1 MFNALFQS
9 VFAVAPN
16 HVNSTC
22 ADYIN
27 VDAINGTAR
36 VMFKNGSIYRYT
48 NVSRRAI
55 LKFIHDD
62 ARSMGKF
69 VNNVLTQE
77 RVNASASLFA

>member
-9 VFAVAPN
+9 IFAGAHN

-22 ADYIN
+22 ADYIS

-36 VMFKNGSIYRYT
+36 VMFNNGVIYNYT

-55 LKFIHDD
+55 IKFIHDD

-69 VNNVLTQE
+69 VNNVLTQQ
-77 RVNASASLFA
+77 RVQCKASLA